1 MPDRE
6 LAAWLVSQGRADEA
20 LPNLQRLDAM
30 EERDPA
36 YAIEVARI
44 LRSRGDAV
52 GAMRSAEKAARVDG
66 YDPATRELAAAI
78 AIEAGEL
85 PTAMRHLEALQR
97 LEPGQAR
104 HAQRIERLRSL
115 MDQAA
120 APASRD

>member
-1 MPDRE
+1 
-6 LAAWLVSQGRADEA
+6 
-20 LPNLQRLDAM
+20 
-30 EERDPA
+30 
-36 YAIEVARI
+36 
-44 LRSRGDAV
+44 V
-52 GAMRSAEKAARVDG
+52 GAMRSAEKATRIDG
-66 YDPATRELAAAI
+66 YDPTTRELAAAI

-85 PTAMRHLEALQR
+85 STAMRHLEALQR